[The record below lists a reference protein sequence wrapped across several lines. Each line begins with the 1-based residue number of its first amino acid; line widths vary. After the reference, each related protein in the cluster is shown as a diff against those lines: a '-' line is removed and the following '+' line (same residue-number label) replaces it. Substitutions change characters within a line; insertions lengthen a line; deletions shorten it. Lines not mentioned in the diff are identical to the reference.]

1 MSEQRNNIFLNLKF
15 ASIALIFLMPY
26 GVFCQSDTSAMQ
38 ITYSKSG
45 VSISEIIKDLEEEY
59 GIRFSYASSTKFNKK
74 INVDFASENLDAV
87 LESLLT
93 STDMEYRVINDNVLI
108 RKTDNYQESEDNDY
122 HKNLH
127 IRGKVVIEKDKKNL
141 SYATVAISNSP
152 VGTYTDE
159 NGKFDLEIPAT
170 YMQES
175 LVISFVGYSK
185 MEYSIQEL
193 EGNYLLIPLA
203 ESSTF
208 VEQVEIVNRE
218 KPIKISK
225 YTDEIV
231 LNKRQILNSTS
242 GIAGS
247 NINRNVQLLPG
258 ITAHNDNSSDI
269 QVRGSSGDA
278 TLTILDGIPIYRS
291 SHHYGIFSTI
301 NTLYI
306 DSLNVYK
313 NIFPIQFS
321 GKTGGI
327 VEMLSSQK
335 PAQKFEAQLDINLLS
350 SEAVFHLPISKNS
363 SFEFSGKSTW
373 NKVDNSNFYT
383 QKREDRSK
391 KSISSFKESI
401 ENNRSSAG
409 VNFSDIH
416 AKYLWRKG
424 DSHNWSV
431 NFYYSRENVDN
442 SYETE
447 ISNEDAKNLSVEID
461 ENALWRSAGAS
472 VIGNISLNQ
481 KWNYSTRSYLSS
493 YRENS
498 LNSIEINL
506 TEKPGQSSEMINLN
520 AFQRNLLVDIGQD
533 HRLQFLANGHR
544 LNAGLEINRNMVDYA
559 FNENGNRIF
568 AGLESIDKLSL
579 YGSYDKLY
587 SDKFFVNI
595 GVRGNYFLSLKKAL
609 VSPRIQL
616 SYHASDRNSVKAS
629 FSNYQQVVR
638 QLYFEYRAVPMEI
651 WVSSLSND
659 IPILQTYNYMIGY
672 THRNDYFSIDVEA
685 YYRKLL
691 GVVEYASVNPEKVID
706 NSVDIQDYRLFAGD
720 GRVRGVDIII
730 SSGYKKYDTYLSY
743 TLSRSEEKYL
753 GINRREYFPS
763 ENDRRHQFKWINS
776 YTYNRWQFGLN
787 SIFSSGRPYTNI
799 TNTGVNDDIRDSSP
813 ENRFNRLPAY
823 RRIDISTGY
832 TVNILKH
839 KMELNLS
846 VYNLLNTD
854 NVKYIQ
860 SVVTT
865 VQEDSIPFTSVVGGE
880 NSLLNRT
887 VNVGAKIYFNY

>member
-1 MSEQRNNIFLNLKF
+1 MPF
-15 ASIALIFLMPY
+15 A
-26 GVFCQSDTSAMQ
+26 VFCQSDSNAVQ
-38 ITYSKSG
+38 ITYSRSD
-45 VSISEIIKDLEEEY
+45 VSISEIIKDIEEEY
-59 GIRFSYASSTKFNKK
+59 GIRFSYASDTKFNKK
-74 INVDFASENLDAV
+74 INVDFTGEDLDVV
-87 LESLLT
+87 LESLL
-93 STDMEYRVINDNVLI
+93 SQTDMEYRVINDNVLI
-108 RKTDNYQESEDNDY
+108 RKTSSYLEAENSAYN
-122 HKNLH
+122 NRLH
-127 IRGKVVIEKDKKNL
+127 LKGKVVMENDRKNL
-141 SYATVAISNSP
+141 SYATVAISNSA

-159 NGKFDLEIPAT
+159 NGKFDLEIPEA
-170 YMQES
+170 YMEES
-175 LVISFVGYSK
+175 LIISFIGYSK

-193 EGNYLLIPLA
+193 ENNYLLIPLS

-208 VEQVEIVNRE
+208 VDEVEIVNRE

-225 YTDEIV
+225 YTDEII
-231 LNKRQILNSTS
+231 LNKSQILNNTS
-242 GIAGS
+242 GIAGT
-247 NINRNVQLLPG
+247 NISRNVQLLPG
-258 ITAHNDNSSDI
+258 ITAHNDDSSEI

-291 SHHYGIFSTI
+291 SHHYGIFSAI

-306 DSLNVYK
+306 DSVNVYK

-321 GKTGGI
+321 VKTGGI
-327 VEMLSSQK
+327 VEMLSNQK
-335 PAQKFEAQLDINLLS
+335 PTQKLQAQLDINLLT
-350 SEAVFHLPISKNS
+350 SEAAIHLPISKNS
-363 SFEFSGKSTW
+363 SFDFSGKSTW

-383 QKREDRSK
+383 QKREDRSNK
-391 KSISSFKESI
+391 NISSFKENI

-409 VNFSDIH
+409 VNFSDLH
-416 AKYLWRKG
+416 AKYLWRKN

-442 SYETE
+442 SYETD
-447 ISNEDAKNLSVEID
+447 ISNKNDKTLSVEID

-472 VIGNISLNQ
+472 AIGNISLNQ
-481 KWNYSTRSYLSS
+481 KWKYSTRSYLSS

-506 TEKPGQSSEMINLN
+506 TEKPGESSEMINLN
-520 AFQRNLLVDIGQD
+520 AFQRNILVDIGQD
-533 HRLQFLANGHR
+533 HRLQFLADGHK
-544 LNAGLEINRNMVDYA
+544 LNAGIEINRNMVDYA
-559 FNENGNRIF
+559 FNENGNRVF
-568 AGLESIDKLSL
+568 AGRESIDKLSL

-587 SDKFFVNI
+587 SNRFFVNI

-609 VSPRIQL
+609 FSPRIQL
-616 SYHASDRNSVKAS
+616 SYHASERNSVKAS

-659 IPILQTYNYMIGY
+659 IPILQTYNYMVGY
-672 THRNDYFSIDVEA
+672 THRNDYFSVDVEA
-685 YYRKLL
+685 YYRRLL
-691 GVVEYASVNPEKVID
+691 GVVEYASVNPEKIID

-720 GRVRGVDIII
+720 GRVRGIDVII
-730 SSGYKKYDTYLSY
+730 SSGYKNYDTYLSY
-743 TLSRSEEKYL
+743 TLSKSEEKYL
-753 GINRREYFPS
+753 GINKNEFYPS
-763 ENDRRHQFKWINS
+763 ENDRRHQLKWINS
-776 YTYNRWQFGLN
+776 YTYNRWKFGLN

-799 TNTGVNDDIRDSSP
+799 TSTGLNDDIRDSSP

-832 TVNILKH
+832 TVNLLKH
-839 KMELNLS
+839 KLEFNLS

-887 VNVGAKIYFNY
+887 FNVGVKMYLNN